1 MPQYSENIMGIDHPA
16 LAAKN
21 LEVMV
26 KWYCRCLNY
35 KVLVCKEN
43 DGAILVAPDKT
54 FLEIMA
60 ANGDST
66 PERKNKTPGF
76 SHLAIRVH
84 NLKQAVADGKKWG
97 LSLKPTTISRLLGAE
112 ACAIFPIRKETFSN
126 LLSDKITGQSEIN
139 PASSIRYGEIG
150 TVFCRYHLFSAG
162 VA

>member
-84 NLKQAVADGKKWG
+84 NLKQAVADGKKMG
-97 LSLKPTTISRLLGAE
+97 IVFETDNDIPALGGGSLRN
-112 ACAIFPIRKETFSN
+112 FSDPEGN
-126 LLSDKITGQSEIN
+126 VLQFVE
-139 PASSIRYGEIG
+139 R
-150 TVFCRYHLFSAG
+150 
-162 VA
+162 